1 MPIRILKRP
10 HAKLCIAWFPHA
22 PVVSFLLSLALFSG
36 CFKPDPELPNG
47 KGNGTSDMAST
58 SKSQVNAT
66 TQIAFREVN
75 NPLLSSVHFS
85 NGADAGMNSILEIM
99 GGGVSCFDFDLD
111 GNCDLLF
118 PGGGVIDQAKKTVGG
133 QASYFLRNRGEWRF
147 EDCSGQSSLDTS
159 AMYTHG
165 ATIADY
171 NNDGFDDAL
180 FYGYRGILLFQNQ
193 GDGTFLQVDLNLPTI
208 SFPWLTA
215 AAWFDLEDDGD
226 LDLHLVSYVN
236 WDFET
241 HFVCSS
247 ASGKADVCS
256 PTSFLGSID
265 LTLANQNDGSFAD
278 ATPQLLGENNGRGL
292 GVVAARMESHLPTS
306 LYVANDLSPNFF
318 YVHEDKNKM
327 VERGL
332 VAGLAVDAQG
342 RANGSMGVA
351 LLDYNLD
358 EKFDIFV
365 TNFEHEDLAMYQN
378 DGNDL
383 YRHSSR
389 ETRLSGLT
397 DGVVGFGVVAADFD
411 LDGDEDVVL
420 TAGHVYYHPA
430 KGTTAQKPVV
440 LENQVHKWFQRASVP
455 CEYFKQTHIG
465 RGLATADFDND
476 GDLDLVVTHLDAPPT
491 FLENTV
497 NQSDHHTLQLKLI
510 GTRTNR
516 SAVGAIGTLEV
527 DGVRMSRQVY
537 GGGSYLSCSQST
549 AQWGWKGNPKG
560 KLKVT
565 WLDGQ
570 SQEIE
575 IDTSND
581 YLILIEP

>member
-1 MPIRILKRP
+1 MPIRILNRL
-10 HAKLCIAWFPHA
+10 HTKLRSAWFLCA
-22 PVVSFLLSLALFSG
+22 LAVSSLLSLVFVTG
-36 CFKPDPELPNG
+36 CFKSGPELPNG
-47 KGNGTSDMAST
+47 KGNGTGGMAST
-58 SKSQVNAT
+58 SKSQINAT
-66 TQIAFREVN
+66 TQIEFREVN
-75 NPLLSSVHFS
+75 IPFLSSVRHK
-85 NGADAGMNSILEIM
+85 NGADAGMNSILEIL

-118 PGGGVIDQAKKTVGG
+118 PGGGDIDQEKKLVSG

-147 EDCSGQSSLDTS
+147 EDCSVQSSIDTS

-165 ATIADY
+165 AAIADY

-193 GDGTFLQVDLNLPTI
+193 GDGTFLPVDFNLPAI

-247 ASGKADVCS
+247 ASGKADICS
-256 PTSFLGSID
+256 PTSFQGSID
-265 LTLANQNDGSFAD
+265 LTLANQNDGSFVD
-278 ATPQLLGENNGRGL
+278 ATPQLVGENNGRGL
-292 GVVAARMESHLPTS
+292 GVVAARMESHLPIS
-306 LYVANDLSPNFF
+306 MYVANDLSPNFF

-332 VAGLAVDAQG
+332 IAGVAVDAQG

-365 TNFEHEDLAMYQN
+365 TNFEHEDLALYQN
-378 DGNDL
+378 TGNDL

-389 ETRLSGLT
+389 ETRLSELT

-430 KGTTAQKPVV
+430 KGTTAQKPIV
-440 LENQVHKWFQRASVP
+440 LENQVHQWFQRASVP
-455 CEYFKQTHIG
+455 CEYLNQTHIG

-476 GDLDLVVTHLDAPPT
+476 GDLDLVVTHLDASPT
-491 FLENTV
+491 LLENMV
-497 NQSDHHTLQLKLI
+497 NHADHNTLRLKLI

-516 SAVGAIGTLEV
+516 SAVGAIATLEV

-537 GGGSYLSCSQST
+537 GGGSYLSSNHST
-549 AQWGWKGNPKG
+549 AQWGWKGKPKG

-575 IDTSND
+575 LGASNQD
-581 YLILIEP
+581 CILVEP